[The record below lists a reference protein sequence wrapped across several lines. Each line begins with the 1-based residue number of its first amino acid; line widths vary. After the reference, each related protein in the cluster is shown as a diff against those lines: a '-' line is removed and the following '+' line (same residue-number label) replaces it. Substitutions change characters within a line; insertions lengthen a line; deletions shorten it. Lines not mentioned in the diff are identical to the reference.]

1 MEILKKIDDLLI
13 GWGISPSRADMLDQF
28 IAFALI
34 LAVAFLADV
43 LCRKILLK
51 VVAQLVK
58 KTKATWDDIVFD
70 RKVMV
75 HLSRMVAPVII
86 YLFVPLAF
94 VEVGSSA
101 MDFIRRICLIYIIIT
116 FLSFVNSFLKA
127 VYSVYSE
134 KEQFRDRPLKG
145 MLQTMQVILWLVGG
159 IVVVGELIG
168 RDPLSLL
175 AGLGASAAILMLVF
189 KDSIMGFVSGVQL
202 SANDM
207 LKVGDWIE
215 MPKYGA
221 NGTVIEV
228 TLNTVKVRNWD
239 NTITTIPPYLLV
251 SDSFQ
256 NWRGMRESGGRRVKR
271 SINIDM
277 TSVRFCTPEMLA
289 KYRKIQLLKDY
300 VEQTEEVIEK
310 YNVENG
316 IDNSILVN
324 GRRQTNLGVFR
335 AYLTAYLK
343 SLPDV
348 NQELTCMVRQLQP
361 TDRGI
366 PIELYFFCAL
376 KDWVPY
382 EGGAGGCVRP
392 CAGNYPRIR
401 FAGIPVSVR
410 QRFPAGTACCFRR
423 KRSLI
428 PTIKKAYIYCIS
440 HRESLPLNPILKGQN
455 IPIFSPKTSPCF
467 GVLHPGVL
475 GENIP
480 MFWGN
485 TSGCFRYSVI

>member
-1 MEILKKIDDLLI
+1 MIL
-13 GWGISPSRADMLDQF
+13 F
-28 IAFALI
+28 
-34 LAVAFLADV
+34 
-43 LCRKILLK
+43 
-51 VVAQLVK
+51 
-58 KTKATWDDIVFD
+58 FD
-70 RKVMV
+70 RKVLI

-86 YLFVPLAF
+86 YVFIPVAF
-94 VEVGSSA
+94 AETSSSTLG
-101 MDFIRRICLIYIIIT
+101 FIQRVCLIYILIT
-116 FLSFVNSFLKA
+116 FLSFINSFLKA
-127 VYSVYSE
+127 VYAVYSE
-134 KEQFRDRPLKG
+134 KEQLRDRPLKG
-145 MLQTMQVILWLVGG
+145 MLQTVQVILWFVGA
-159 IVVVGELIG
+159 IVVVSILI
-168 RDPLSLL
+168 DKSPLSLL

-289 KYRKIQLLKDY
+289 KYRKIQLLKNY

-366 PIELYFFCAL
+366 PIELYFFCSAEGLGAL
-376 KDWVPY
+376 
-382 EGGAGGCVRP
+382 
-392 CAGNYPRIR
+392 
-401 FAGIPVSVR
+401 
-410 QRFPAGTACCFRR
+410 
-423 KRSLI
+423 
-428 PTIKKAYIYCIS
+428 
-440 HRESLPLNPILKGQN
+440 
-455 IPIFSPKTSPCF
+455 
-467 GVLHPGVL
+467 
-475 GENIP
+475 
-480 MFWGN
+480 
-485 TSGCFRYSVI
+485 

>member
-13 GWGISPSRADMLDQF
+13 GWGISPSQADMLDQF
-28 IAFALI
+28 IAFTLI
-34 LAVAFLADV
+34 LAMAFLADA

-86 YLFVPLAF
+86 YIFVPLAF
-94 VEVGSSA
+94 AEVGSAA
-101 MDFIRRICLIYIIIT
+101 MEFIRRICLVYIIMT

-145 MLQTMQVILWLVGG
+145 MLQTMQVVLWLVGG

-207 LKVGDWIE
+207 LKVGDWIA

-221 NGTVIEV
+221 DGTVMEV

-277 TSVRFCTPEMLA
+277 TSVCFCTPEMLA

-310 YNVENG
+310 YNAENG

-361 TDRGI
+361 TDHGI
-366 PIELYFFCAL
+366 PMELYFFCAL

-382 EGGAGGCVRP
+382 EGVQADVFDHVL
-392 CAGNYPRIR
+392 AI
-401 FAGIPVSVR
+401 IPEFGLQVFQSPSGR
-410 QRFPAGTACCFRR
+410 DFRR
-423 KRSLI
+423 
-428 PTIKKAYIYCIS
+428 AFG
-440 HRESLPLNPILKGQN
+440 EGQ
-455 IPIFSPKTSPCF
+455 
-467 GVLHPGVL
+467 
-475 GENIP
+475 
-480 MFWGN
+480 
-485 TSGCFRYSVI
+485 

>member
-1 MEILKKIDDLLI
+1 MDILKTIDDLLI
-13 GWGISPSRADMLDQF
+13 SWGISPSRADAFDQF
-28 IAFALI
+28 IAFGLI
-34 LAVAFLADV
+34 LAVAFLADAV
-43 LCRKILLK
+43 CRKILLR

-70 RKVMV
+70 HKVMV
-75 HLSRMVAPVII
+75 HLSRMVAPIVI
-86 YLFVPLAF
+86 YVFAPLAF
-94 VEVGSSA
+94 ADAGSA
-101 MDFIRRICLIYIIIT
+101 TMEFVRRICLVYILVA
-116 FLSFVNSFLKA
+116 FLNFVNSFLKA
-127 VYSVYSE
+127 VYTVYSE

-145 MLQTMQVILWLVGG
+145 LLQTLQVILWLVGG
-159 IVVVGELIG
+159 IVIVGELIG

-207 LKVGDWIE
+207 LKVGDWIA

-221 NGTVIEV
+221 DGTVIEV

-277 TSVRFCTPEMLA
+277 TSVKFCTPEMLE
-289 KYRKIQLLKDY
+289 KYRKIQLLKAY
-300 VEQTEEVIEK
+300 VEQTERVVRE
-310 YNVENG
+310 YNEERG

-343 SLPDV
+343 SLPTV
-348 NQELTCMVRQLQP
+348 NQEMTCMVRQLQP
-361 TDRGI
+361 TDHGI
-366 PIELYFFCAL
+366 PMELYFFCAI

-382 EGGAGGCVRP
+382 EGVQADVFDHVL
-392 CAGNYPRIR
+392 AI
-401 FAGIPVSVR
+401 IPEFDLQVF
-410 QRFPAGTACCFRR
+410 Q
-423 KRSLI
+423 
-428 PTIKKAYIYCIS
+428 
-440 HRESLPLNPILKGQN
+440 
-455 IPIFSPKTSPCF
+455 SP
-467 GVLHPGVL
+467 
-475 GENIP
+475 
-480 MFWGN
+480 
-485 TSGCFRYSVI
+485 SGRDFH